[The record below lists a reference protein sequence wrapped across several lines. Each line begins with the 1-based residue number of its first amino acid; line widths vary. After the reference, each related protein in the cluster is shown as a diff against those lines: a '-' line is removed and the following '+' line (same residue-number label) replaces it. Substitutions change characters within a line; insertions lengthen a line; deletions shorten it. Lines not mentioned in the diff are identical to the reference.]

1 MKKELK
7 GFTQIFAF
15 TFRQQVCRK
24 GYLITTILV
33 ALLCLLIPAGVMMG
47 SAWSDRGET
56 EKQPEPENV
65 VQEEENSRNEERD
78 EMETETE
85 TKKVPSAVRQ
95 ILVVNR
101 TGSEDYSTA
110 SLERFDFEEI
120 LERQLPQIRWI
131 EYGEDFEKAREDS
144 AGTDDTL
151 LLAADRQGD
160 TFVLHL
166 LYPEGSTLTEEDTG
180 AISDG
185 LSAYGDIT
193 ATVMNETAAGE
204 DGAATDET
212 AGDDAGETETED
224 PLEGIRFALGF
235 VIPYLNI
242 MVLYF
247 FVLLY
252 GQGVAQSVIT
262 EKTSKLMEFF
272 LISVRPSAM
281 ILGKL
286 TAICLSG
293 VIQLFSW
300 LLEIGRAHV

>member
-7 GFTQIFAF
+7 GFTKIFAF

-65 VQEEENSRNEERD
+65 VQEAEERPD
-78 EMETETE
+78 GEESTAEMERAELGMAE
-85 TKKVPSAVRQ
+85 VSSAVKQ
-95 ILVVNR
+95 VFVVNR
-101 TGSEDYSTA
+101 TGEEKFDA
-110 SLERFDFEEI
+110 EALGNFDFGSV
-120 LERQLPQIRWI
+120 LEMEMPQIRWM
-131 EYGEDFEKAREDS
+131 EYGEDFEKARNDS
-144 AGTDDTL
+144 AETNDTL

-166 LYPEGSTLTEEDTG
+166 LYPEGSTLTEEDAWGLSEGLTVYG
-180 AISDG
+180 DLMAEAINEAAAGRDGEEKPDNMTDG
-185 LSAYGDIT
+185 LAAGSNDSVTDGA
-193 ATVMNETAAGE
+193 AAGE
-204 DGAATDET
+204 GTLET
-212 AGDDAGETETED
+212 GEPLETED
-224 PLEGIRFALGF
+224 PLDEVRSLLGL

-252 GQGVAQSVIT
+252 GQG
-262 EKTSKLMEFF
+262 
-272 LISVRPSAM
+272 
-281 ILGKL
+281 
-286 TAICLSG
+286 
-293 VIQLFSW
+293 
-300 LLEIGRAHV
+300 